1 MLCVSVWDSAAKPT
15 QAGAFIPTNFLLSTR
30 YEREGEDLEYEFV
43 EEGTGKKK
51 TFFCRITL
59 PVDAEE
65 PVIAEGE
72 GTNKKQAKILA
83 ALEACKTLD
92 IRGLLFQVGRSWVND
107 YNGEVGGGNVNVCF
121 TFVSVK

>member
-1 MLCVSVWDSAAKPT
+1 M
-15 QAGAFIPTNFLLSTR
+15 
-30 YEREGEDLEYEFV
+30 EYEFV

-72 GTNKKQAKILA
+72 GTNKKQAKIIA
-83 ALEACKTLD
+83 ALEACKILD
-92 IRGLLFQVGRSWVND
+92 VRGLLFQVRIHRLWFTLCGMILSSEFTTLFIPGH
-107 YNGEVGGGNVNVCF
+107 YNYNYTYFLVPVSSRKLDGTTTKEVGR
-121 TFVSVK
+121 K